1 MKQLYSTED
10 IEVLKRKYKG
20 EKVFAAVFGGAIFV
34 SFIIICLLTN
44 TANAKFNEN
53 LASAIVII
61 GGIVL
66 IYLALN
72 VVRYTSAEIK
82 HAEMLA
88 DEDRE
93 VLEGTFEMAPDSY
106 KISGSIEI
114 RHISLQTDE
123 GKRRLNVIEEKA
135 PQLSNITGRVR
146 FETVNNYVSAFEE
159 CGAGEACVSAGEAT
173 GNGGAV

>member
-61 GGIVL
+61 
-66 IYLALN
+66 
-72 VVRYTSAEIK
+72 
-82 HAEMLA
+82 LA